1 MWDKKDYEVP
11 ESQFR
16 DRLEK
21 VREFADV
28 NNLSA
33 VVAYSAPTIHHWAQ
47 SGHVGYLTNWSN
59 LDRLADTMVVIP
71 RTGEPVLLVAGVEY
85 MLDQIDEVS
94 WMSDVRLVSSPD
106 PRAVSSSY
114 DAGVG
119 GQGATRG
126 SRSFGGAV
134 DAIIRANGCSGSPI
148 GIAGKDQLTF
158 SLYKDL
164 ESSVEEGIADTVDI
178 VAELRSVKSAEENS
192 LQRQVAGV
200 ADRCYE
206 TMLESLSDGMWGY
219 ELSAEMDRSGKR
231 VGADFIYNTMHTA
244 PDGDLKAG
252 VLSIKAHDH
261 RLNQGDYVNAN
272 AYIINKGYWIQSA
285 RSGTIG
291 PTFPSSNAGLI
302 QENLDIQLK
311 VLDAIEPGLPIGEL
325 LKIAETGAER
335 IGCTVQGGRIGHG
348 QGLDYSEMPFLRSGS
363 TEMLKPGHTFVLHV
377 CLEIPGTNKLI
388 RPIGNLCLVTEDGV
402 EILDKFSSEL
412 FHT

>member
-1 MWDKKDYEVP
+1 MWDKNEYEVP

-16 DRLEK
+16 NRLEK

-28 NNLSA
+28 NDLSA

-59 LDRLADTMVVIP
+59 LDRLADTMVVVP

-85 MLDQIDEVS
+85 MLDQIDQVS
-94 WMSDVRLVSSPD
+94 WMKDVRLVSSPD

-114 DAGVG
+114 DVSIG
-119 GQGATRG
+119 GQGVRG
-126 SRSFGGAV
+126 GASSFGGAV
-134 DAIIRANGCSGSPI
+134 DEIIRANGCAGRPI
-148 GIAGKDQLTF
+148 GIAGKDQLTLA
-158 SLYKDL
+158 LYMDL
-164 ESSVEEGIADTVDI
+164 ESSIKEGVADTPDI
-178 VAELRSVKSAEENS
+178 VAELRAVKTAEEIS

-206 TMLESLSDGMWGY
+206 TMIESLSDGMWGY
-219 ELSAEMDRSGKR
+219 ELSAEMDHAGKR
-231 VGADFIYNTMHTA
+231 IGADFIYNTMHTA

-252 VLSIKAHDH
+252 ILSIKSHDH
-261 RLNQGDYVNAN
+261 RLHRGDYVNAN

-302 QENLDIQLK
+302 QENLDIQLE
-311 VLDAIEPGLPIGEL
+311 VLEAIEPGLPIGEL
-325 LKIAETGAER
+325 LKIAEAGAER
-335 IGCTVQGGRIGHG
+335 VGCIVQGGRIGHG
-348 QGLDYSEMPFLRSGS
+348 QGLDYSEMPYLRAGS
-363 TEMLKPGHTFVLHV
+363 TDTLKPGNTFVLHV

-388 RPIGNLCLVTEDGV
+388 RPIGNLCVVTEDGV
-402 EILDKFSSEL
+402 EILDRFSSEL
-412 FHT
+412 FKA

>member
-119 GQGATRG
+119 GQGATGG

-134 DAIIRANGCSGSPI
+134 DAIIRANGCSGNPI

-164 ESSVEEGIADTVDI
+164 ESSVKEGIADTVDI

-206 TMLESLSDGMWGY
+206 TMIESLSDGMWGY
-219 ELSAEMDRSGKR
+219 ELSAEMDRAGKR

-244 PDGDLKAG
+244 PGGDLKAG

-363 TEMLKPGHTFVLHV
+363 TETLKPGHTFVLHV

-388 RPIGNLCLVTEDGV
+388 RPIGNLCLVAEDGV